1 MAIQEWSEHILVSKP
16 GDDPQFSD
24 EISSLT
30 ERVKNDPRDV
40 VVDFSNV
47 TFVNSSNIARLLR
60 LRQTMQAEN
69 CHLILSHVRTQI
81 WGVFLVTG
89 LDQIFEF
96 TNDVTTALT
105 MLKIEEVCGL
115 KTDILVMVQGDEPMD
130 TPDMIKVVYLQMPLW
145 LIHLL

>member
-16 GDDPQFSD
+16 GDDPQFTD
-24 EISSLT
+24 EISNLT
-30 ERVKNDPRDV
+30 ESIKDVPKDV

-47 TFVNSSNIARLLR
+47 SFLNSSNIARLLR
-60 LRQTMQAEN
+60 LRQQMQAGKK
-69 CHLILSHVRTQI
+69 HLIFSHVNTQI

-105 MLKIEEVCGL
+105 MLKIEE
-115 KTDILVMVQGDEPMD
+115 E
-130 TPDMIKVVYLQMPLW
+130 
-145 LIHLL
+145 